1 MKYKML
7 DAGRAIIEIIFT
19 DCVISILTVKIMS
32 PLSQDNHM
40 TSDYTENRIQTSYP
54 NLQSSA

>member
-7 DAGRAIIEIIFT
+7 DAGRAIIEIIFI
-19 DCVISILTVKIMS
+19 DCVISILTVKIML

-40 TSDYTENRIQTSYP
+40 TSDYT
-54 NLQSSA
+54 

>member
-1 MKYKML
+1 MEEAVKYKML
-7 DAGRAIIEIIFT
+7 DAGRAIIEIIFI

-40 TSDYTENRIQTSYP
+40 TSDYT
-54 NLQSSA
+54 